1 MRNIQRLLNA
11 CFERSRACCCNFKGW
26 CQYSFLWLVKGKENS
41 ALLSSCCLSAQ
52 KSWGSGATIST
63 ADSLCL
69 KRSPVNQNSFSDK
82 GKEAQKQNTKR
93 QKQHT
98 IKTQCSQQNPN
109 LYSYCWGGGWR
120 QFYRIIEI
128 TTLFLRDGQSQPSA
142 SFYFSKKSGKFL
154 GDYLLL

>member
-1 MRNIQRLLNA
+1 MPNIQRLLNA

-26 CQYSFLWLVKGKENS
+26 CQYSCLWLVKGKENS

-109 LYSYCWGGGWR
+109 LYSYCWGGGVETILPNNR
-120 QFYRIIEI
+120 NNY
-128 TTLFLRDGQSQPSA
+128 TLFEGWTVTA
-142 SFYFSKKSGKFL
+142 IC
-154 GDYLLL
+154 LLLLFKEVW